1 MYTLLYLHG
10 FLSSPDS
17 FKASKTVQWMQTHRP
32 HIALSAPA
40 LSSYPLQ
47 AQRQLETLCHTL
59 KQPVYAIGSSLG
71 GFWATHLL
79 ERGLIQK
86 AVLVNPAVS
95 PHTRF
100 RSLINTP
107 LTSYSGAPTTYILGE
122 QDLID
127 LEQADTPII
136 CHKKNY
142 WLMVQTGD
150 ETLNYRDA
158 VTRYS
163 GCKQLI
169 EQGGNHAFTT
179 YEKWLP
185 DIIEAL
191 EAGTFDKMTDTE

>member
-40 LSSYPLQ
+40 LSSYPIQ
-47 AQRQLETLCHTL
+47 AQQQLEALCSSLTH
-59 KQPVYAIGSSLG
+59 PIYAIGSSLG

-79 ERGLIQK
+79 ERGIIQK
-86 AVLVNPAVS
+86 AVLINPAVS
-95 PHTRF
+95 PHRRF

-107 LTSYSGAPTTYILGE
+107 LTSYSGAPTTYVLGE

-127 LEQADTPII
+127 LQHADTPTIT
-136 CHKKNY
+136 HKNNY

-150 ETLNYRDA
+150 ETLNYHDA
-158 VTRYS
+158 VTRYA
-163 GCKQLI
+163 GCQQLI
-169 EQGGNHAFTT
+169 EEGGNHAFTT

-185 DIIEAL
+185 SIITAL
-191 EAGTFDKMTDTE
+191 EADSFEHTTNTA